1 MRGGGNRV
9 QYEYNT
15 GEKSKQHR
23 QIRWYRVRKGDTL
36 YDIAHR
42 SGVSVSQLKRLNGLR
57 NSNLSIGKKL
67 RVK

>member
-1 MRGGGNRV
+1 M
-9 QYEYNT
+9 
-15 GEKSKQHR
+15 
-23 QIRWYRVRKGDTL
+23 
-36 YDIAHR
+36 AHR